1 MDDGTLEQIN
11 SHINLPITKDEIFK
25 CVRKLKK
32 EIVTLGV
39 QHVDPLASVGTYVKP
54 KDWNALVHAK
64 VCETLQNHQDEQI
77 DTRHK

>member
-1 MDDGTLEQIN
+1 M
-11 SHINLPITKDEIFK
+11 
-25 CVRKLKK
+25 K

-54 KDWNALVHAK
+54 KDWNALISDPDVLLIDTRNDHPLVHAK